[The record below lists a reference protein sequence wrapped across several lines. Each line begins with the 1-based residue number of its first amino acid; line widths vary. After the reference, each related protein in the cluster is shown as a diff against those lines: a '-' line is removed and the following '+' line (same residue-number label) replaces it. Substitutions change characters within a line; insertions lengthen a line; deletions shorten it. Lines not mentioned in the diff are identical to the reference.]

1 MASIL
6 SFDVLLHV
14 HGHGHAHVLFSFSFL
29 HLCIFPQFEIREVDS
44 PYQNMSSSKLVI

>member
-29 HLCIFPQFEIREVDS
+29 HLRYVFSHNSKFE
-44 PYQNMSSSKLVI
+44 KLIPRIKTCRLLN